1 MTTWISFELNI
12 LKAIQ
17 YISNPTLD
25 SFFVSISALGNGS
38 IFWIAFILF
47 CLSTKEYKKMGKVM
61 IIAFILNLL
70 LVNILLKNIVG
81 RVRPYNYVN
90 NIKLLV
96 PALSD
101 GSFPS
106 GHASYAFT
114 FATIVAFMARGKMLK
129 IFIAI
134 LAILIAFSRLY
145 LFVHFPS
152 DVIVGAVVGILIGTF
167 SMRAYFKGYIN
178 QIFNKFNLQR
188 E

>member
-38 IFWIAFILF
+38 IFWILLF
-47 CLSTKEYKKMGKVM
+47 CFVC
-61 IIAFILNLL
+61 
-70 LVNILLKNIVG
+70 LLKNIVG

-96 PALSD
+96 PALSYA
-101 GSFPS
+101 SFSS

-114 FATIVAFMARGKMLK
+114 FATILAFMARGKMLK

-152 DVIVGAVVGILIGTF
+152 DVIVGAIVGILIGTF

-178 QIFNKFNLQR
+178 QIFNKFNLQSK
-188 E
+188 

>member
-1 MTTWISFELNI
+1 MDQYFGQLLFYFVYLLKNI
-12 LKAIQ
+12 K
-17 YISNPTLD
+17 
-25 SFFVSISALGNGS
+25 NGQDNDYCFYFKS
-38 IFWIAFILF
+38 TFSEYFI
-47 CLSTKEYKKMGKVM
+47 
-61 IIAFILNLL
+61 
-70 LVNILLKNIVG
+70 KNIVG

-178 QIFNKFNLQR
+178 QIFDKFNLQR

>member
-1 MTTWISFELNI
+1 
-12 LKAIQ
+12 
-17 YISNPTLD
+17 
-25 SFFVSISALGNGS
+25 
-38 IFWIAFILF
+38 
-47 CLSTKEYKKMGKVM
+47 
-61 IIAFILNLL
+61 
-70 LVNILLKNIVG
+70 
-81 RVRPYNYVN
+81 
-90 NIKLLV
+90 
-96 PALSD
+96 
-101 GSFPS
+101 
-106 GHASYAFT
+106 
-114 FATIVAFMARGKMLK
+114 MARGKMLK